1 MNKLKNNS
9 TVGNPFAAFKHR
21 NFLYYWIGMAISTM
35 GTSMQNIAQPWLV
48 YKLTNSPFLLGLVSA
63 LQFIPFLLLSLFA
76 GVIIDRSKKKNI
88 LYITQSMS
96 FAITLVIAILIYSS
110 HIMYWHLI
118 VSSTLL
124 GIVNTFDQ
132 PARQSFVIELVGRE
146 DLTNGIA
153 LNSVQNNMARM
164 IGPAIAGVIMGAG
177 PQGIPICFLIN
188 SVSFGAV
195 LLSFLFIHP
204 YPIDR
209 QPIKEKNVL
218 QNIGEGLTFIYHRKA
233 MFGTLLIMAITGTF
247 VMNENIL
254 VPVFSEQVLHQH
266 ETGFGLLMS
275 MIGIGTLTGAFTMA
289 ALAKRGPQ
297 KFAVY
302 VFPVI
307 TGVLLVLVGFTDSY
321 AVTSV
326 ALLLLGFFFLMF
338 STSANSIMQL
348 NSPDEYRGRVMS
360 VYSLV
365 TLGTT
370 PIGNLFA
377 GGIAQSFNVA
387 VSFIACGAATLLLLI
402 PVLFYLQTKKG
413 REQIL
418 MK

>member
-1 MNKLKNNS
+1 ML
-9 TVGNPFAAFKHR
+9 
-21 NFLYYWIGMAISTM
+21 
-35 GTSMQNIAQPWLV
+35 
-48 YKLTNSPFLLGLVSA
+48 
-63 LQFIPFLLLSLFA
+63 
-76 GVIIDRSKKKNI
+76 
-88 LYITQSMS
+88 
-96 FAITLVIAILIYSS
+96 AILIYSG

-132 PARQSFVIELVGRE
+132 PSRQSFVIELVGRE

-164 IGPAIAGVIMGAG
+164 IGPAIAGLIMCAG
-177 PQGIPICFLIN
+177 PRGIPTCFLIN
-188 SVSFGAV
+188 SISFGAV
-195 LLSFLFIHP
+195 LLSFPFIHP
-204 YPIDR
+204 YPIAR

-218 QNIGEGLTFIYHRKA
+218 QNIGEGLKFIYNRKV

-247 VMNENIL
+247 VMNENVL

-266 ETGFGLLMS
+266 ETGFGFLMS

-289 ALAKRGPQ
+289 SLSKRGPR

-302 VFPVI
+302 GFPVI
-307 TGVLLVLVGFTDSY
+307 TGVLLVLVGFTKIY
-321 AVTSV
+321 ALTGI

-377 GGIAQSFNVA
+377 GGIAQSFNVS

-402 PVLFYLQTKKG
+402 PVLLYLHAKGGMKQALTKT
-413 REQIL
+413 
-418 MK
+418 